1 MMTRIISAPCRL
13 RRRDRRQIVFPRP
26 PVDGQ
31 NHVAQEHSAA
41 HAGFTL
47 IEVLIVIA
55 LIALL
60 AAIAI
65 PQFVIYRTRS
75 VDAQMK
81 SDLRNASV
89 AVESYFVT
97 NHVYP
102 TSVGVISTLG
112 FQGTQGV
119 TLSLTNVTA
128 NSYRLTA
135 TKSGGSQPSYTFDS
149 ITGSIQ

>member
-1 MMTRIISAPCRL
+1 MMTGMTSAICQL
-13 RRRDRRQIVFPRP
+13 RRRDRRLVFPRP
-26 PVDGQ
+26 PIDGHDQ
-31 NHVAQEHSAA
+31 VSQGCSSA
-41 HAGFTL
+41 HDGFTL

-55 LIALL
+55 IIGLL

-65 PQFVIYRTRS
+65 PQFIIYRS
-75 VDAQMK
+75 QGVDAQMK

-102 TSVGVISTLG
+102 TSVAVISTLG
-112 FQGTQGV
+112 FQNTQGV
-119 TLSLTNVTA
+119 TLSLSNVTA

-135 TKSGGSQPSYTFDS
+135 TKPGGSQPSYTFDS
-149 ITGSIQ
+149 TTGSIQ

>member
-1 MMTRIISAPCRL
+1 L
-13 RRRDRRQIVFPRP
+13 RRRGRRRIVFPRR
-26 PVDGQ
+26 PVDSQ
-31 NHVAQEHSAA
+31 NHVAQEHSPA

-47 IEVLIVIA
+47 IELLIVIA
-55 LIALL
+55 IIALL

>member
-1 MMTRIISAPCRL
+1 MTSALCRM
-13 RRRDRRQIVFPRP
+13 RRRERREIIFPRP
-26 PVDGQ
+26 PSDGQ
-31 NHVAQEHSAA
+31 NQVPHGRRPA
-41 HAGFTL
+41 HDGFTL
-47 IEVLIVIA
+47 IELLIVIA
-55 LIALL
+55 IIGLL

-75 VDAQMK
+75 FDAQMK

-119 TLSLTNVTA
+119 TLSLSNVTA

-135 TKSGGSQPSYTFDS
+135 TKPGGSQPSYTFDS
-149 ITGSIQ
+149 TTGSIQ

>member
-1 MMTRIISAPCRL
+1 MMTTITSALCRL
-13 RRRDRRQIVFPRP
+13 LRRDRRQIIFSRPRF
-26 PVDGQ
+26 DGPNQ
-31 NHVAQEHSAA
+31 VSQGRSPA
-41 HAGFTL
+41 HDGFTL
-47 IEVLIVIA
+47 IELLIVIA
-55 LIALL
+55 IIGLL

-89 AVESYFVT
+89 AVEAYFVT

-102 TSVGVISTLG
+102 TSVSVISTLG

-119 TLSLTNVTA
+119 ALSLSNVTA

-135 TKSGGSQPSYTFDS
+135 TKPGGSQPSYTFDS
-149 ITGSIQ
+149 TTGSIQ

>member
-1 MMTRIISAPCRL
+1 MMKTITSALCRL
-13 RRRDRRQIVFPRP
+13 RRPDRQQIIFPRP
-26 PVDGQ
+26 RFDGRNQ
-31 NHVAQEHSAA
+31 VSQGRSPA
-41 HAGFTL
+41 HDGFTL
-47 IEVLIVIA
+47 IELLIVIA
-55 LIALL
+55 IIGLL

-102 TSVGVISTLG
+102 TSVSVIPTLG

-119 TLSLTNVTA
+119 ALSLSNVTA

-135 TKSGGSQPSYTFDS
+135 AKPGGTQPSYTFDS
-149 ITGSIQ
+149 ATGSIQ

>member
-1 MMTRIISAPCRL
+1 MMTTITSALCRL
-13 RRRDRRQIVFPRP
+13 RRRDRREIISPRP
-26 PVDGQ
+26 PFDGQ
-31 NHVAQEHSAA
+31 NQLSQRRSPA
-41 HAGFTL
+41 HDGFTL
-47 IEVLIVIA
+47 IELLIVIA
-55 LIALL
+55 IIGLL

-112 FQGTQGV
+112 FEGTQGV
-119 TLSLTNVTA
+119 SLSLTNVTV

-135 TKSGGSQPSYTFDS
+135 TKPGGSQPSYTFDS
-149 ITGSIQ
+149 VTGSIQ